1 LLDNTFKKIN
11 YNSLDPLYLIILV
24 TVFFPYVTF
33 YSFGTDIQPWNILYV
48 TLFTAIMLI
57 SNTKISKSL
66 IFLFL
71 PVLYALFLFVLS
83 VNKFDGLRS
92 FLGYFTIA
100 FVPFVTLY
108 ILERKYQLFVRILKI
123 STIIYMIVGIIQM
136 IYKADFLISILG
148 RLRTTLGRGF
158 TSLSP
163 EPTAYGL
170 ICIFLLLIFLTLTI
184 ENKKKYIYM
193 LLFQIVFIAQSSMT
207 ILFLLIFVFY
217 KLLFKMNIKIVFVSI
232 LSVIVFILLY
242 DSLLSFNSRSM
253 IMLNSAINSPT
264 DIVYRDQS
272 INDRASAIYFS
283 IKGFIDNYFIGN
295 GFSKYA
301 EYLNNELPKQTYFW
315 YVSTSNRIMSYYG
328 SILFELGFI
337 GLLIPFTYS
346 AIIFQAYKRNLKD
359 MLVYLLFLNTILFS
373 AIALSFPLVG
383 VYIAT
388 LLYKAKNK

>member
-1 LLDNTFKKIN
+1 
-11 YNSLDPLYLIILV
+11 
-24 TVFFPYVTF
+24 
-33 YSFGTDIQPWNILYV
+33 
-48 TLFTAIMLI
+48 
-57 SNTKISKSL
+57 
-66 IFLFL
+66 
-71 PVLYALFLFVLS
+71 
-83 VNKFDGLRS
+83 
-92 FLGYFTIA
+92 
-100 FVPFVTLY
+100 
-108 ILERKYQLFVRILKI
+108 
-123 STIIYMIVGIIQM
+123 
-136 IYKADFLISILG
+136 
-148 RLRTTLGRGF
+148 
-158 TSLSP
+158 
-163 EPTAYGL
+163 
-170 ICIFLLLIFLTLTI
+170 
-184 ENKKKYIYM
+184 
-193 LLFQIVFIAQSSMT
+193 
-207 ILFLLIFVFY
+207 
-217 KLLFKMNIKIVFVSI
+217 MNIKIVFVSI

>member
-1 LLDNTFKKIN
+1 MLDNTYKKIN
-11 YNSLDPLYLIILV
+11 YNSLYPLYLIILV
-24 TVFFPYVTF
+24 TAFFPYVTF

-48 TLFTAIMLI
+48 ALLAVLMFI
-57 SNTKISKSL
+57 SNLKFSKSL
-66 IFLFL
+66 VFLFL

-92 FLGYFTIA
+92 LLGYTTIA

-123 STIIYMIVGIIQM
+123 STIMYMIVGIIQM
-136 IYKADFLISILG
+136 IYKTDFLISILG

-158 TSLSP
+158 TSLAP

-170 ICIFLLLIFLTLTI
+170 VCIFLLLIFLTLKI
-184 ENKKKYIYM
+184 ENKRKYIYM

-217 KLLFKMNIKIVFVSI
+217 KILFNMNIKIVFISI
-232 LSVIVFILLY
+232 LSVIIFILLY
-242 DSLLSFNSRSM
+242 DSLLAFNSRP
-253 IMLNSAINSPT
+253 ITMLNSVINSPT

-272 INDRASAIYFS
+272 INDRASAVYFS
-283 IKGFIDNYFIGN
+283 IKGFIDSYFIGS

-301 EYLNNELPKQTYFW
+301 EYLNNELPKQAYFW

-359 MLVYLLFLNTILFS
+359 MLVYLFFLNTILFS